1 MRYSWCACDVVLAL
15 CVLMTTTSG
24 TRDPRELPN
33 IDAMNV
39 SVLGGTGEQ
48 GRGLAQRLA
57 RAGQSVMI
65 GSRTADRAQS
75 IAAEIGS
82 GVAGGSNEDAAR
94 FGDIVIVAVPWDG
107 HRELLESLAY
117 DLAGKIVV
125 DCVNPLGFDKQGAF
139 ALSVD
144 EGSAAQQ
151 AASVLPDSSVVAAF
165 HHISAVL
172 LLDDSVSSIET
183 DVLVLGDDRDAT
195 DAVQALAGRIDGIR
209 GIYGGRLRNAGQVEA
224 FTANLISMN
233 RRYKVHAGV
242 RVTDV

>member
-107 HRELLESLAY
+107 HRELLESLASS
-117 DLAGKIVV
+117 LVGKIVV

>member
-1 MRYSWCACDVVLAL
+1 
-15 CVLMTTTSG
+15 
-24 TRDPRELPN
+24 
-33 IDAMNV
+33 MNV

-65 GSRTADRAQS
+65 GSRTAERAQS

-82 GVAGGSNEDAAR
+82 DVAGGSNEDAAR
-94 FGDIVIVAVPWDG
+94 FGDIVIVAVPWNG
-107 HRELLESLAY
+107 HRELLESLAS

>member
-1 MRYSWCACDVVLAL
+1 
-15 CVLMTTTSG
+15 
-24 TRDPRELPN
+24 
-33 IDAMNV
+33 MNV

-65 GSRTADRAQS
+65 GSRTAERAQS

-82 GVAGGSNEDAAR
+82 DVAGGSNEDAAR

-107 HRELLESLAY
+107 HRELLESLAS

>member
-1 MRYSWCACDVVLAL
+1 
-15 CVLMTTTSG
+15 
-24 TRDPRELPN
+24 
-33 IDAMNV
+33 MNV

-65 GSRTADRAQS
+65 GSRSADRAQS

-107 HRELLESLAY
+107 HRELLESLAS
-117 DLAGKIVV
+117 DLVGKIVV

>member
-1 MRYSWCACDVVLAL
+1 
-15 CVLMTTTSG
+15 MTTTSG

-65 GSRTADRAQS
+65 GSRSADRAQS

-107 HRELLESLAY
+107 HRELLESLAA

-139 ALSVD
+139 SLSVE

-209 GIYGGRLRNAGQVEA
+209 GVYGGRLRNAGQVEA

>member
-1 MRYSWCACDVVLAL
+1 MK
-15 CVLMTTTSG
+15 
-24 TRDPRELPN
+24 
-33 IDAMNV
+33 V

-65 GSRTADRAQS
+65 GSRSADRAQS

-107 HRELLESLAY
+107 HRELLESLAS

-139 ALSVD
+139 ALPVE

-224 FTANLISMN
+224 LTANLISMN
-233 RRYKVHAGV
+233 RRYKVHAGI

>member
-107 HRELLESLAY
+107 HRELLESLAFN
-117 DLAGKIVV
+117 LAGKIVV

-172 LLDDSVSSIET
+172 LLDDNVSSIET

>member
-65 GSRTADRAQS
+65 GSRSADRAQS

>member
-107 HRELLESLAY
+107 HRELLESLASK
-117 DLAGKIVV
+117 LAGKIVV

>member
-65 GSRTADRAQS
+65 GSRTAERAQS

-107 HRELLESLAY
+107 HRELLESLAFN
-117 DLAGKIVV
+117 LAGKIVV

>member
-1 MRYSWCACDVVLAL
+1 
-15 CVLMTTTSG
+15 
-24 TRDPRELPN
+24 
-33 IDAMNV
+33 MNV

-65 GSRTADRAQS
+65 GSRSADRAES

-107 HRELLESLAY
+107 HRELLESLAA

-139 ALSVD
+139 SLSVE

-195 DAVQALAGRIDGIR
+195 DAVQALAGRIGGIR
-209 GIYGGRLRNAGQVEA
+209 GVYGGRLRNAGQVEA

>member
-1 MRYSWCACDVVLAL
+1 
-15 CVLMTTTSG
+15 
-24 TRDPRELPN
+24 
-33 IDAMNV
+33 MNV

-65 GSRTADRAQS
+65 GSRSADRAQS

-107 HRELLESLAY
+107 HRELLESLAG

-139 ALSVD
+139 SLSVE

-209 GIYGGRLRNAGQVEA
+209 GVYGGRLRNAGQVEA

>member
-1 MRYSWCACDVVLAL
+1 
-15 CVLMTTTSG
+15 
-24 TRDPRELPN
+24 
-33 IDAMNV
+33 MNV

-82 GVAGGSNEDAAR
+82 DVAGGSNEDAAR

-107 HRELLESLAY
+107 HRELLESLAS

-139 ALSVD
+139 ALPVD

>member
-1 MRYSWCACDVVLAL
+1 
-15 CVLMTTTSG
+15 
-24 TRDPRELPN
+24 
-33 IDAMNV
+33 MNV

-65 GSRTADRAQS
+65 GSRSADRAQS

-107 HRELLESLAY
+107 HRELLESLAS
-117 DLAGKIVV
+117 DLSGKIVV

-139 ALSVD
+139 ALCVD

-233 RRYKVHAGV
+233 RRYKVHAGI

>member
-1 MRYSWCACDVVLAL
+1 
-15 CVLMTTTSG
+15 MTTTSG
-24 TRDPRELPN
+24 TRNPRELPN
-33 IDAMNV
+33 IEAMNV

-65 GSRTADRAQS
+65 GSRSADRAQS

-107 HRELLESLAY
+107 HRELLESLAS

-139 ALSVD
+139 ALPVD

-195 DAVQALAGRIDGIR
+195 DAVQALAGRIAGIR

>member
-1 MRYSWCACDVVLAL
+1 
-15 CVLMTTTSG
+15 MTTTSG

-33 IDAMNV
+33 IDAVNV

-65 GSRTADRAQS
+65 GSRSVDRAQS
-75 IAAEIGS
+75 IAAEIGL

-107 HRELLESLAY
+107 HRELLESLAA

-139 ALSVD
+139 ALSVE

-172 LLDDSVSSIET
+172 LLDDNVSTIET

-195 DAVQALAGRIDGIR
+195 DAVQALAGRIAGIR

-233 RRYKVHAGV
+233 RRYKVHAGI

>member
-15 CVLMTTTSG
+15 CVLMTMTSG

-107 HRELLESLAY
+107 HRELLESLASS
-117 DLAGKIVV
+117 LVGKIVV

>member
-1 MRYSWCACDVVLAL
+1 
-15 CVLMTTTSG
+15 
-24 TRDPRELPN
+24 
-33 IDAMNV
+33 MNV

-65 GSRTADRAQS
+65 GSRTAERAQS

-82 GVAGGSNEDAAR
+82 DVAGGSNGDAAR

-107 HRELLESLAY
+107 HRELLESLASS
-117 DLAGKIVV
+117 LAGKIVV